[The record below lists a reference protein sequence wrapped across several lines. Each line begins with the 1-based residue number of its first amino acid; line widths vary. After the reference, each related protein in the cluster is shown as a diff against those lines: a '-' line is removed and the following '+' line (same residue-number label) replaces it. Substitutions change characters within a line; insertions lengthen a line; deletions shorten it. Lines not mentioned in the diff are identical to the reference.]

1 MGKNMKK
8 FRIVLADDDI
18 EWTQLFELAVSK
30 KDRYELVGTAE
41 DGDSAFQIIKK
52 ERPDIVISD
61 ILMPKT
67 DGCYLVNSIRQMQ
80 DYRPIIYILSGIAT
94 DPIVRILQNLEIDY
108 YSLKPVG
115 VNTILSNLDLL
126 IAMRGLMPDQ
136 SSQKITIQYTNK
148 LEQRVEDILME
159 IGMAPGSKFYSYM
172 RDALIACTIDGSNV
186 NLVTKVLYP
195 DIAKKYGVS
204 TPSVER
210 GLRYGIQTVRKTNAP
225 LYQEVFSAMLGKHN
239 ISNTVFIATL
249 ANYIRK
255 LG

>member
-1 MGKNMKK
+1 MKK
-8 FRIVLADDDI
+8 FRIVLADDDT

-30 KDRYELVGTAE
+30 KDRYELVGIAE

-80 DYRPIIYILSGIAT
+80 NYRPIIYILSGIAT

-148 LEQRVEDILME
+148 LEQRVEDVLMQ
-159 IGMAPGSKFYSYM
+159 IP
-172 RDALIACTIDGSNV
+172 L
-186 NLVTKVLYP
+186 LYEGCA
-195 DIAKKYGVS
+195 DCLYHRW
-204 TPSVER
+204 VER
-210 GLRYGIQTVRKTNAP
+210 QFGDQGIVSGYCK
-225 LYQEVFSAMLGKHN
+225 EVWCFHSQCGARVAVWH
-239 ISNTVFIATL
+239 SNGAQNQYTSLPGDF
-249 ANYIRK
+249 
-255 LG
+255 

>member
-1 MGKNMKK
+1 MKK
-8 FRIVLADDDI
+8 FRIVLADDDT

-30 KDRYELVGTAE
+30 KDRYELVGIAE

-80 DYRPIIYILSGIAT
+80 NYRPIIYILSGIAT

-148 LEQRVEDILME
+148 LEQRVEDVLMD
-159 IGMAPGSKFYSYM
+159 IGMAPGSKFHSYM

-186 NLVTKVLYP
+186 NLVTKVL
-195 DIAKKYGVS
+195 
-204 TPSVER
+204 
-210 GLRYGIQTVRKTNAP
+210 
-225 LYQEVFSAMLGKHN
+225 
-239 ISNTVFIATL
+239 
-249 ANYIRK
+249 
-255 LG
+255 